1 MYWTTNK
8 TLNVLFPLYEY
19 ITLEFMTKNAIPEN
33 YFFVEKFV
41 LTNLF
46 ISHQSVGICHK
57 YYFLYLISLSPIL
70 QEHIQSYIVLE
81 NEH

>member
-1 MYWTTNK
+1 M
-8 TLNVLFPLYEY
+8 
-19 ITLEFMTKNAIPEN
+19 LEFMTKNAVPEN

-41 LTNLF
+41 LTKGF

-57 YYFLYLISLSPIL
+57 CYFIYLISFSPVL
-70 QEHIQSYIVLE
+70 QEHTQSYIVLE